1 MVKILKYLK
10 SSWISIVVII
20 ALLIGQAMCDL
31 SLPDYTSNIV
41 NVGIQQ
47 GGIEETAPKVI
58 RASSMDKLLLLM
70 DEKDVDTIQNSYTYI
85 SKDHAKEEEIED
97 YPALEK
103 EDVYELKDLSKEK
116 LDSLESLM
124 SKPMM
129 MLSMLSDEKVANQIV
144 DDIVANT
151 TMEFATRPDLFTL
164 LEQMPEDIKKEM
176 LAESEKQVKGMPDS
190 VVDQAAVAYVRE
202 EYKAVG
208 LNTDSIQTNYIFIT
222 GLKMLGLALASMT
235 ATILVGLLG
244 ARLAARLGRTLRKNV
259 FTKVMD
265 FSKTEMKE
273 FSTASLITR
282 TTNDVQQVQMVM
294 VMLLRV
300 CFYAP
305 IIGIGGVIKSM
316 NTNSSM
322 AWIIAVAVMAVLSIV
337 IVLFALAMPKFKVF
351 QKFVDRLNLV
361 TREILSGLPVIRAFA
376 TEKVEEE
383 RFDDA
388 NLRLSKL
395 ALFIDRTMGLM
406 MPLMMLTMNTIVIVI
421 LWKGSYAID
430 DGLMQVGDIMAYI
443 QYTMQIIMAFLMISM
458 VSIILPRASVS
469 AKRITEVLDTDIVIK
484 DPEEEE
490 GKERASEKGVVEF
503 KDVSFHYPDAEEN
516 VIEHISFKA
525 MPGKTT
531 AFIGSTGSGKT
542 TVINLIPRFYDVTE
556 GSITVDGVDI
566 RKMKTKKLRD
576 KIGFVPQKGV
586 LFTGT
591 VRSNIKYSDPTMSD
605 ERMIQAAEI
614 AQATEFIEA
623 LPNQY
628 DYEIAQGGTN
638 VSGGQKQRL
647 SIARAIA
654 KDPEIYIFD
663 DSFSALD
670 FKTDAILRSEL
681 KKVTKN
687 STVLIVAQ
695 RISTILHADQ
705 IVVLNE
711 GKIAGIGTHKQLMK
725 NCDVYKEIALS
736 QLSEE
741 ELGHGK

>member
-103 EDVYELKDLSKEK
+103 EDVYELKDLSKEE

-176 LAESEKQVKGMPDS
+176 LAKSEKQVKGMPDS

-469 AKRITEVLDTDIVIK
+469 AKRIAEVLDTDIAIK
-484 DPEEEE
+484 DPEEE

-556 GSITVDGVDI
+556 GSITVDGVDV

-605 ERMIQAAEI
+605 ERMVKASEI

-741 ELGHGK
+741 ELEHGK